1 MTNLSGKVAIVTG
14 GARGIGA
21 AVASHLAA
29 DGARVIVNY
38 NHSERAANE
47 VVESIKNDG
56 GEAKPVRADMRDPAS
71 IKRLFDQT
79 IETFGRLDILVNN
92 AGIFAIK
99 SLEECSDED
108 FNDMFNLN
116 VRAVFIAAREAAKH
130 TENGGRIINIGS
142 IAADHAAFP
151 GGSLYGASKAAVAG
165 LTRGWAR
172 DLGRCGITVNCVQ
185 PGPIDTDM
193 NPANSE
199 FASVLK
205 SMTALNRYGQ
215 PAEVAALV
223 SFLASPAATNITGA
237 CINVDGG
244 SSA

>member
-1 MTNLSGKVAIVTG
+1 MADLNGKVAIVTG

-21 AVASHLAA
+21 AVARHLAA

-38 NHSERAANE
+38 SHSEGAANE

-56 GEAKPVRADMRDPAS
+56 GEAKTARADMRDPAS

-79 IETFGRLDILVNN
+79 IETFGWLDILVNN
-92 AGIFAIK
+92 AGVFAIK
-99 SLEECSDED
+99 PLEECSDED

-116 VRAVFIAAREAAKH
+116 VRAVFIAAREAAKRM
-130 TENGGRIINIGS
+130 EDGGRIVNIGS
-142 IAADHAAFP
+142 IAADRMAFP

-172 DLGRCGITVNCVQ
+172 DLGPRGITVNCVQ

-199 FASVLK
+199 VASVLK
-205 SMTALNRYGQ
+205 SMSALNRYGQ

-223 SFLASPAATNITGA
+223 SFLAGPAAANITGA
-237 CINVDGG
+237 CIDVDGG
-244 SSA
+244 FNA